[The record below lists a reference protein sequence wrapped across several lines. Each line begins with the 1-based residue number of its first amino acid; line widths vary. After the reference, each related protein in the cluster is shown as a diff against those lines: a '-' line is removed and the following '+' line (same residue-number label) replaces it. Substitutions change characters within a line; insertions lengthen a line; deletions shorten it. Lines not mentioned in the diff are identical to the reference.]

1 MPMGKTSTL
10 IYLFSN
16 FEESELINESLYND
30 DLKEFENIFNFL
42 EENTKKVPDRMVDQ
56 LIDFAKNYS

>member
-16 FEESELINESLYND
+16 FDESELINESLYDD
-30 DLKEFENIFNFL
+30 DLKEFENIFSFL

>member
-1 MPMGKTSTL
+1 MGKTSTL

-16 FEESELINESLYND
+16 FDESELIDNSLYDN
-30 DLKEFENIFNFL
+30 DLKEFENIFSFL
-42 EENTKKVPDRMVDQ
+42 EENTKRVPDRMVDQ